1 MGAGAG
7 RLLLHDQGLKGW
19 ALSTDHPTSDH
30 ICPLRGL
37 LQQDGDGS
45 AGPARGLALLEA
57 APLWSCSSCRLW
69 TLRASRTLISNK
81 TSAPTAQARDTDRAE
96 RLGPEPRGDSRSSPV
111 QELLHRLAVDSDGHP
126 GVGVEGELQAVE
138 DAGLLAVLS
147 GAVGAVLVPVGDAE
161 GQGR

>member
-1 MGAGAG
+1 M
-7 RLLLHDQGLKGW
+7 
-19 ALSTDHPTSDH
+19 
-30 ICPLRGL
+30 GL
-37 LQQDGDGS
+37 LALPGGWPCWRQRRCGPAQVADFGPSGP
-45 AGPARGLALLEA
+45 AGPLFQIK
-57 APLWSCSSCRLW
+57 P
-69 TLRASRTLISNK
+69 
-81 TSAPTAQARDTDRAE
+81 PTAQAQDTDKAE

-147 GAVGAVLVPVGDAE
+147 GAVGAVLVPVRDAE